1 MRARNQ
7 VAVAIFITAAVL
19 AVFVY
24 PLTFGP
30 PAPQQKYLSI
40 SSLLAGA
47 LAVVITSWQSSL
59 STVGTVELSLMH
71 ASAPSERLALI
82 CTRLC

>member
-1 MRARNQ
+1 M
-7 VAVAIFITAAVL
+7 AILAALAVL
-19 AVFVY
+19 VIFVY

-30 PAPQQKYLSI
+30 PAPHQKYLLI
-40 SSLLAGA
+40 SLLLACALGA
-47 LAVVITSWQSSL
+47 MFPFLPNSL
-59 STVGTVELSLMH
+59 SAMHIAGVTLMH